1 MKLVGFGAHEPIE
14 ETNQMASV
22 EDRVKA
28 VTARVLGVEADQIK
42 TEHSFTSDLGAESVQ
57 SVELVAMFE
66 EEFGIEMDE
75 DEALSVQTVGDAVT
89 YIAKVC
95 KEQGVDA

>member
-1 MKLVGFGAHEPIE
+1 
-14 ETNQMASV
+14 MASV
-22 EDRVKA
+22 EDRVIA
-28 VTARVLGVEADQIK
+28 VTAQVLQLNPKEIK
-42 TEHSFTSDLGAESVQ
+42 PEHAFTTDLGAESVQ

-95 KEQGVDA
+95 EQQGIDA

>member
-1 MKLVGFGAHEPIE
+1 MATVE
-14 ETNQMASV
+14 E
-22 EDRVKA
+22 RVRA
-28 VTARVLGVEADQIK
+28 VTARVLNIDPATMKASDNFAV
-42 TEHSFTSDLGAESVQ
+42 DLGAESVQ

-75 DEALSVQTVGDAVT
+75 DAALAVET
-89 YIAKVC
+89 LGGAIEFIAKVC